1 MAHMG
6 IPYMS
11 ASGDDVDTPATR
23 KFELLTFLS
32 TTFLVIPGLAV
43 AFVGAFGLAIW
54 LFQMLY
60 GPPGP
65 PV

>member
-1 MAHMG
+1 MTK
-6 IPYMS
+6 P
-11 ASGDDVDTPATR
+11 VTR

-32 TTFLVIPGLAV
+32 TTFVMIPGLAV

-54 LFQMLY
+54 IFQMIY

-65 PV
+65 PA